1 MTPPRLALARTPT
14 PLERLDR
21 TSERLGREI
30 WVKRDDL
37 TGLELTGNKVRKLE
51 WLLAEALEQGADTIV
66 TCGGINSNHARATAI
81 AAIKL
86 GLSAHLV
93 LRGVDRSPPTGNLL
107 LDRYVGADVELID
120 QATWNAR
127 DTYLP
132 KVAAKLS
139 AAGRRPYVIPEG
151 GSNAL
156 GSLGYVDAAKELLA
170 QCQALGWTPVAVAH
184 ATGSGGTTAGLA
196 LGLVGTDVETFGVAV
211 CNDAAYFQGRIAKIF
226 DESEAR
232 GFVDAPTRRAA
243 RATIHEGRQG
253 RGYGLT
259 TPAEM
264 AEHAALAQREGL
276 LVDPVYTGKAF
287 LGMVDGIRAGHF
299 PPGPVVFL
307 HTGGIFEL
315 FAFGA
320 EIEAAR
326 SSPR

>member
-21 TSERLGREI
+21 TSELLGREV

-51 WLLAEALEQGADTIV
+51 WLLAEAQAQGADTII

-156 GSLGYVDAAKELLA
+156 GSLGYVEAAKELLE

-196 LGLVGTDVETFGVAV
+196 LGFVGTAVETFGVAV
-211 CNDAAYFQGRIAKIF
+211 CNDAAYFYARIERIW
-226 DESEAR
+226 DEAVER
-232 GFVDAPTRRAA
+232 GFIDASTRKAA
-243 RATIHEGRQG
+243 KATVHEGRQG

-264 AEHAALAQREGL
+264 AEHSALARREGL

-287 LGMVDGIRAGHF
+287 LGMSDGIRDGHF
-299 PPGPVVFL
+299 PSGPVVFL

-315 FAFGA
+315 FAFGS

-326 SSPR
+326 TSPR